1 MVLNPEICHF
11 MLFRVK
17 DNEQLDLICN
27 GVTLKYNSQEKML
40 VVTTDNKHSFDE
52 HIINTCKTTNKNL
65 KGNIIVIHLNLP
77 Y

>member
-1 MVLNPEICHF
+1 
-11 MLFRVK
+11 
-17 DNEQLDLICN
+17 
-27 GVTLKYNSQEKML
+27 ML
-40 VVTTDNKHSFDE
+40 VVTTDNKHSFDD